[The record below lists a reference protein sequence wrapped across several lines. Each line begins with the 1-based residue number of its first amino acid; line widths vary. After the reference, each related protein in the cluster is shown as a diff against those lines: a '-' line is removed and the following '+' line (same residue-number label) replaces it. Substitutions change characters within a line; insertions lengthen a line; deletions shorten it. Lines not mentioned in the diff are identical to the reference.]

1 MRAQGFTLIEL
12 LVVVAIVA
20 VLAGLV
26 GTSFVGS
33 GQNQA
38 MEGFAY
44 RMAQRMELARDRAL
58 QRNREWGL
66 YINEGEY
73 QFAEFNELTQTWEPY
88 TQRPFHTES
97 YAMSVQMTAQV
108 DEYQGR
114 VDADEDTLPEIV
126 LFSSGEVTPF
136 ELTIKHITQPSLVWI
151 LESDGFTRIKAQRE
165 DL

>member
-1 MRAQGFTLIEL
+1 MRDQGFTLIEL

-97 YAMSVQMTAQV
+97 YAMNVQMTARV

-136 ELTIKHITQPSLVWI
+136 ELTMKHITQPSLVWI
-151 LESDGFTRIKAQRE
+151 LESDGFTRIKAQRK